1 MSGSMRKMTPR
12 GLSRRHLLGAAAGTA
27 AGALLA
33 ACGLSR
39 DGALGDG
46 TGEIMVWTWP
56 DNDRTFL
63 ETIPAF
69 ERKFPKIKV
78 NVQGFSGAFGGSYN
92 TKVLGALV
100 SGSGPD
106 VAMVEITSVSNFAS
120 KPGFVDLKKPP
131 FNAGEVADKYADFS
145 WKYVADQNSGRIFA
159 LPKNTGPG
167 GMFYRRDVFE
177 QAGLP
182 TEPDDVHEALEDW
195 PTFVEQGRK
204 VAKKGERWL
213 LDAPDTLIRVLQ
225 AQNGVSYFDESGQPQ
240 LDSDVVVDA
249 LEFAIGLQKDGLL
262 APDMSSQERG
272 AAINAGNIVTFLS
285 GNWFG
290 GLIKAQYAPDSAG
303 KWGVALAPATNG
315 VSAFNYGGDFI
326 GVLQSS
332 RNQLAAWEFCK
343 WVTQDSESLDAM
355 YQRDL
360 YPAWKTAWQEPWINK
375 PDPFYANQNVN
386 TVFSEVSATMKPP
399 VTNPNDTIAN
409 TALSTAVNDVV
420 HNVRS
425 VRDALARAQADVE
438 GKLA

>member
-1 MSGSMRKMTPR
+1 MISP
-12 GLSRRHLLGAAAGTA
+12 GLTRRRLLGAAAGTA
-27 AGALLA
+27 AGAALA

-56 DNDRTFL
+56 DNDRTFM

-69 ERKFPKIKV
+69 ERKFPDIKV
-78 NVQGFSGAFGGSYN
+78 RVQGFSGAFGGSYN

-100 SGSGPD
+100 SGTGPD
-106 VAMVEITSVSNFAS
+106 VAMVEITAVSNFAS
-120 KPGFVDLKKPP
+120 KPGFVDVSRPP
-131 FNAGEVADKYADFS
+131 FNAGEVAEKYADFS
-145 WKYVADQNSGRIFA
+145 WKYVIDPDSERIFA

-167 GMFYRRDVFE
+167 GMFYRRDVFQ

-182 TEPDDVHEALEDW
+182 VEPDEVHEAMGDW
-195 PTFVEQGRK
+195 DAFVEFGRK
-204 VAKKGERWL
+204 VAVKGERWL
-213 LDAPDTLIRVLQ
+213 LDEPGILVRALQ
-225 AQNGVSYFDESGQPQ
+225 AQNGVSFFDESGQPL

-249 LEFAIGLQKDGLL
+249 LEFAIALQRDGLL

-290 GLIKAQYAPDSAG
+290 GLIKAQYAPKSAG

-343 WVTQDSESLDAM
+343 WVTQDSESLAAM

-360 YPAWKTAWQEPWINK
+360 YPAWKSAWEEPWINK
-375 PDPFYANQNVN
+375 PDPFYADQNVN

-425 VRDALARAQADVE
+425 VRDALARAQAEVE